1 MVENTTRAFGCPLRY
16 IQGYGE
22 FSNLASYT
30 AKFGRACFIIDGF
43 LFEKLNERLKTVY
56 KDGSGNFLSVC
67 FKGECWDGEIERIAK
82 IARGNGI
89 SVIVGV
95 GGGKTLDTA
104 KLCADE
110 LGLPVIIVPS
120 SASNDAPVS
129 EIAVLYTESGEY
141 IGSRKLKR
149 NAELVL
155 VDSEIIA
162 QSPRRLFI
170 AGMGDASQLGL
181 KPGQTKLPTLPITS
195 VRDISAAK
203 SAWPLQKHAT
213 RRSLMTVKKL

>member
-1 MVENTTRAFGCPLRY
+1 MRY
-16 IQGYGE
+16 IQG
-22 FSNLASYT
+22 SVNSRNLASYT

-43 LFEKLNERLKTVY
+43 LFEELNARLKAVY
-56 KDGSGNFLSVC
+56 KDDSGNFLPVC
-67 FKGECWDGEIERIAK
+67 FKGECWDGEIERTAK

-104 KLCADE
+104 QLCADE

-141 IGSRKLKR
+141 IGSRKMKR

-162 QSPRRLFI
+162 KSTPETLCSRN
-170 AGMGDASQLGL
+170 GDALATWFEASKRSFRLSQL
-181 KPGQTKLPTLPITS
+181 
-195 VRDISAAK
+195 
-203 SAWPLQKHAT
+203 
-213 RRSLMTVKKL
+213 RRSGI